1 MMLHRR
7 KFLMGLGALMAAP
20 AIVSVSNIMPVKAAL
35 VPVTEWDL
43 VVGDFG
49 NGRRAPVGTVGFEEY
64 LKQFGRPEEM
74 NYLNSIAAPWK
85 SPEYGLREDLL
96 AAFKEHGL

>member
-1 MMLHRR
+1 MLLARR

-20 AIVSVSNIMPVKAAL
+20 AIVSVTNIMPVKAAL
-35 VPVTEWDL
+35 IPVTEWDL

-49 NGRRAPVGTVGFEEY
+49 NGQRAQIGTVGFEEY
-64 LKQFGRPEEM
+64 LKQFGEPKQM
-74 NYLNSIAAPWK
+74 NYLNSISRPWEQ
-85 SPEYGLREDLL
+85 PEYGLREDLL